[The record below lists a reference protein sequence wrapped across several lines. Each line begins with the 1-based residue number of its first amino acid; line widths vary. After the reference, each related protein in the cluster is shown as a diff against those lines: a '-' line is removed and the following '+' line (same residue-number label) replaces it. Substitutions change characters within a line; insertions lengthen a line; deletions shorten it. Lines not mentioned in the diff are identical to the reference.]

1 MVQHELTIQETQSI
15 SLEILHTIA
24 EICEKQH
31 LRYSLIYG
39 TLIGAIRHHGF
50 SLWNQFYGLIQMEC
64 QLMGLFG
71 I

>member
-24 EICEKQH
+24 EICEKQY

-39 TLIGAIRHHGF
+39 TRL
-50 SLWNQFYGLIQMEC
+50 
-64 QLMGLFG
+64 
-71 I
+71 